1 MRRIAVCVLAFCAL
15 ATPALGD
22 DIAKKHQLDANI
34 ASLQG
39 QLASTRKNE
48 SVLQNRIASLS
59 DRIGSLEIQVGDVS
73 LRLASLQQDLAL
85 RQRRLM
91 DLNQL
96 YRLQT
101 GRLNSLKAQYTLALN
116 RLNRRL
122 VAIYEGDIPSTLD
135 FVLGSASID
144 EALQKMD
151 FVTLIG
157 KEDKQ
162 IAAQVKSAKLT
173 MAMERLQTRKLRL
186 RVLGDKRALAARAAQ
201 VTETRNALV
210 GAANQL
216 NQTKQQHASV
226 LSRLSAQDRAIANE
240 IDQEQAQSA
249 RLTAAIQAAQTHS
262 AVTSTPSAAGLI
274 WPVNGPITSPF
285 GPRWGSF
292 HPGIDIGVPSGTPI
306 HAAAAGTVIYC
317 GWEQG
322 YGNFVVLDNGG
333 NLATAYA
340 HQSSIAVACG
350 QHVDQGAIIGFTGCT
365 GMCYGPHLH
374 FEVRINGSPV
384 DPMGYLP

>member
-1 MRRIAVCVLAFCAL
+1 MRRIAVCLLTFCAL

-22 DIAKKHQLDANI
+22 DIAKKHLVDAKI

-48 SVLQNRIASLS
+48 SVLQQRIASLS
-59 DRIGSLEIQVGDVS
+59 DRIGGLETQVGDVS
-73 LRLASLQQDLAL
+73 LKLASLQEDLAL
-85 RQRRLM
+85 RERRLM
-91 DLNQL
+91 DLTQL

-101 GRLNSLKAQYTLALN
+101 GRLNSLKAQYARAVD

-122 VAIYEGDIPSTLD
+122 VAIYEGDTPSTLD

-151 FVTLIG
+151 FVNLIG
-157 KEDKQ
+157 NEDKQ

-173 MAMERLQTRKLRL
+173 MATERVQTRKLRL
-186 RVLGDKRALAARAAQ
+186 KVLGDKRALAARAAQ

-216 NQTKQQHASV
+216 NQTKQQHAAV
-226 LSRLSAQDRAIANE
+226 LSHLSAQDRAIANE

-249 RLTAAIQAAQTHS
+249 QLTAAIQAAQTHS

-292 HPGIDIGVPSGTPI
+292 HPGIDIGVPTGTPI

-333 NLATAYA
+333 NLATAYG
-340 HQSSIAVACG
+340 HQSSIAVTCG

-365 GMCYGPHLH
+365 GTCYGPHLH